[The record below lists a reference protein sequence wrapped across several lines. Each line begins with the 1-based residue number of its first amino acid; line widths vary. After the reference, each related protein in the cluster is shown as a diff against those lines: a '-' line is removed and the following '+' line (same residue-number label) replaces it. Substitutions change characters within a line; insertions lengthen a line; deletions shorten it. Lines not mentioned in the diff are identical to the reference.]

1 MDQQLEMDQHLKDEA
16 AAFDARIT
24 ERVNAG
30 FIPDL
35 RRAVFCDYFYKS
47 FWRDPLFIDLYLG
60 RMHSTFMEL
69 LGRHAAPNAAILDVG
84 CGAGYM
90 SLELAREGFHVT
102 AVDISSACIEQAK
115 AVLSTNPYVEK
126 FGSLS
131 YRTCSMQDVSGE
143 FDVIMFG
150 GSLHHMDNLDE
161 VMHSAKERLK
171 PSGIILCYE
180 PCHDQ
185 WKLSDAAQVV
195 LIRGL
200 LAQTG
205 HWFEGDA
212 SLQNIQDESDLAV
225 AISEIHSE
233 YVNERDSNEAGQSP
247 NDNSSTGAEVLSALR
262 AHFNELEMRPGHSFI
277 YRLLGGIRGS
287 KAEIERLAKFVAA
300 YDRYVVKQG
309 FMNANGFYFI
319 GRRT

>member
-1 MDQQLEMDQHLKDEA
+1 MDHGIKEEA

-24 ERVNAG
+24 ERVDAG
-30 FIPDL
+30 FVPDL

-60 RMHSTFMEL
+60 RMHATFVEL
-69 LGRHAAPNAAILDVG
+69 LSRSAPSQARILDVG

-102 AVDISSACIEQAK
+102 AIDISSACIEQAK
-115 AVLSTNPYVEK
+115 HVHSTNPYLDK

-131 YRTCSMQDVSGE
+131 YRNCTMQDVSGA

-150 GSLHHMDNLDE
+150 GSLHHMSDLDD
-161 VMHSAKERLK
+161 VMRLAKEKLT
-171 PSGIILCYE
+171 PHGVVLCYE

-185 WKLSDAAQVV
+185 WQPSDAAQVV

-205 HWFEGDA
+205 HWLESDA
-212 SLQNIQDESDLAV
+212 SLRDIQDEKRMAEAV
-225 AISEIHSE
+225 AETHSE
-233 YVNERDSNEAGQSP
+233 YVNERDSSEVGQSP
-247 NDNSSTGAEVLSALR
+247 NDNSSTGADVLAALR
-262 AHFNELEMRPGHSFI
+262 AHFQEIEMRPGHSFI
-277 YRLLGGIRGS
+277 YRLLGGIRGA
-287 KAEIERLAKFVAA
+287 KMEIEKLAKFIAA
-300 YDRYVVKQG
+300 YDRYAVKQG

-319 GRRT
+319 GRRKV

>member
-1 MDQQLEMDQHLKDEA
+1 MDRYPEIDQHLRDEA

-24 ERVNAG
+24 ERVNSG

-60 RMHSTFMEL
+60 RTHLTFMEL
-69 LGRHAAPNAAILDVG
+69 LGRHAVSEATILDVG

-102 AVDISSACIEQAK
+102 AVDISSACIEQGK
-115 AVLSTNPYVEK
+115 ATLSTNPYVEK
-126 FGSLS
+126 FGSLT
-131 YRTCSMQDVSGE
+131 YRTVSLQDVSGE

-150 GSLHHMDNLDE
+150 GSLHHMGNLDE
-161 VMHSAKERLK
+161 VMRSAKERLK
-171 PSGIILCYE
+171 PGGIILCYE

-205 HWFEGDA
+205 HWLEGDVF
-212 SLQNIQDESDLAV
+212 LKNIQDESDLAV
-225 AISEIHSE
+225 AIAETHNE

-247 NDNSSTGAEVLSALR
+247 NDNSSTGAEVLAALR
-262 AHFNELEMRPGHSFI
+262 AHFSELEMRPGHSFI

-287 KAEIERLAKFVAA
+287 KTEIERIAKFVAA
-300 YDRYVVKQG
+300 YDIYAVKQG
-309 FMNANGFYFI
+309 FMNANGFYFV